1 MYLQLGNL
9 CIGIYTEA
17 CILDDE
23 GYATLPFPI
32 RIIQG
37 KNKASIFVI
46 NNIWNKNR
54 NYVVRV
60 YFHFPH
66 GFINFF

>member
-17 CILDDE
+17 CILEDE

-37 KNKASIFVI
+37 KKKKQLYLS
-46 NNIWNKNR
+46 
-54 NYVVRV
+54 
-60 YFHFPH
+60 
-66 GFINFF
+66 

>member
-17 CILDDE
+17 CILEDG

-32 RIIQG
+32 KIIQG
-37 KNKASIFVI
+37 KNKAIIFVI
-46 NNIWNKNR
+46 NNILNKNR
-54 NYVVRV
+54 NYV
-60 YFHFPH
+60 
-66 GFINFF
+66 